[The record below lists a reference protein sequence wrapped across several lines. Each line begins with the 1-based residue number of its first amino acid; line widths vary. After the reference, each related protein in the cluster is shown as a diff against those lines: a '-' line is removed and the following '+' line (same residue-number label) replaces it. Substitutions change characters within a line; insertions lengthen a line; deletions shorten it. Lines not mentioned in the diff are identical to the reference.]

1 MIERPSY
8 SWAHPPRAV
17 ARRRRVIARGFD
29 LVAAALLLAAIGV
42 LARAAWLTAYAGCGA
57 C

>member
-17 ARRRRVIARGFD
+17 ARRRRVIARGLD
-29 LVAAALLLAAIGV
+29 LVSTALLLAALAIF
-42 LARAAWLTAYAGCGA
+42 ARAAWLTAFAGCGA